1 MMQFLEIADVLF
13 YFHTLLSKSNK
24 TNCFLLEPFPYQ
36 SLKTCTCEE
45 SQVNGC
51 CFPKNC
57 IGVHVYVCIC
67 FWLTG
72 LSRIAEVTLASS
84 SLGANCPRLSS
95 FNWFPEPAVAKA
107 SSEK

>member
-1 MMQFLEIADVLF
+1 MSYSLSIHYYLKVTKQIAF
-13 YFHTLLSKSNK
+13 CWN
-24 TNCFLLEPFPYQ
+24 PIPI
-36 SLKTCTCEE
+36 KTCTCEE

-57 IGVHVYVCIC
+57 TGVHVYVCIC

-72 LSRIAEVTLASS
+72 LSRIAEVTVASS